1 MSDVR
6 KAREFWDQE
15 IVAQTHVSWMNEP
28 LILEAVHTRIGGA
41 TPATAGDWFVA
52 RLNGRTFERGLSIGC
67 GVGNLEREAIRRNVC
82 ASIDGFD
89 GSLCSLR
96 AARRTADEEGYAGRI
111 RYFASDFNRPALPRD
126 TYDIV
131 FANQSLHHVGKLEK
145 LFRALLHAMKPGAIL
160 YLDEYLG
167 PSRTEWNDEVIA
179 PHRAVFAELPAAVRT
194 SDFLPLPIQADDP
207 SEAIRSSEIMR
218 QLAIGFD
225 LEEVRAYGG
234 NLLAVLYPWME
245 WPRASDELKARLIEQ
260 DGEWAKSGPYYA
272 VVLGR
277 PARGLRKLYALSRW
291 CLEPKVKRVLFE
303 LRKRLRW
310 PSAGPPVKPDRG

>member
-1 MSDVR
+1 MSDAR
-6 KAREFWDQE
+6 KAREFWDHE
-15 IVAQTHVSWMNEP
+15 IVARTHVSWMNEP
-28 LILEAVHTRIGGA
+28 LIRQAIHARIGGA
-41 TPATAGDWFVA
+41 APASAGDWFVA
-52 RLNGRTFERGLSIGC
+52 RLSGRTFERGLSIGC

-82 ASIDGFD
+82 ASIDAFD
-89 GSLCSLR
+89 GSLHSLR
-96 AARRTADEEGYAGRI
+96 AARRAADEEGYAGRI
-111 RYFASDFNRPALPRD
+111 RYFASDFNQPALPRD

-145 LFRALLHAMKPGAIL
+145 LFRALVRAMKPGAIL

-179 PHRAVFAELPAAVRT
+179 PHRAVFAGLPAAVRT

-225 LEEVRAYGG
+225 LEEVRSYGG
-234 NLLAVLYPWME
+234 NLLAVLYPWMD
-245 WPRASDELKARLIEQ
+245 WPRVTEELQARLIEQ
-260 DGEWAKSGPYYA
+260 DGEWSKSGSYHA

-277 PARGLRKLYALSRW
+277 PRCGLRRLYASARW
-291 CLEPKVKRVLFE
+291 CLEPKGKRVLFE
-303 LRKRLRW
+303 VRKRLGGRR
-310 PSAGPPVKPDRG
+310 GPA